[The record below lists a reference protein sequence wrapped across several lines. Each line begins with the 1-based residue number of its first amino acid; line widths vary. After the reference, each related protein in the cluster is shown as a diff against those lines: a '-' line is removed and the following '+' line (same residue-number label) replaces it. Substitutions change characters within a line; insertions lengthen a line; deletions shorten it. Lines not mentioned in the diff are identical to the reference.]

1 MKFAYLVERWWAND
15 TRRVVDRSFETIR
28 IYIHIDKFRFEMV
41 GQDNIFQDGIYD
53 DCLVLIEY
61 ACETAAMI
69 L

>member
-1 MKFAYLVERWWAND
+1 MMGKWYKTSRWN
-15 TRRVVDRSFETIR
+15 IKN
-28 IYIHIDKFRFEMV
+28 IYIYIDKFRFEMV

-61 ACETAAMI
+61 AYETVAMI

>member
-1 MKFAYLVERWWAND
+1 MVGKWYKTSRWSFLRND
-15 TRRVVDRSFETIR
+15 KD
-28 IYIHIDKFRFEMV
+28 IYIYIDKFRFEMV

>member
-1 MKFAYLVERWWAND
+1 MKFAYLVKRWWAND
-15 TRRVVDRSFETIR
+15 TRRVVDHSFETIR
-28 IYIHIDKFRFEMV
+28 IYIYIDKFRFEMV

-61 ACETAAMI
+61 AYETVAMI

>member
-1 MKFAYLVERWWAND
+1 MIQDESLIIPSKRY
-15 TRRVVDRSFETIR
+15 
-28 IYIHIDKFRFEMV
+28 IYIDKFRFEMV

>member
-1 MKFAYLVERWWAND
+1 MVGKWYKTSRWSFLRND
-15 TRRVVDRSFETIR
+15 KD
-28 IYIHIDKFRFEMV
+28 IYIYIDKFRFEMV

-61 ACETAAMI
+61 AYETAAMI

>member
-1 MKFAYLVERWWAND
+1 
-15 TRRVVDRSFETIR
+15 
-28 IYIHIDKFRFEMV
+28 MV

-61 ACETAAMI
+61 AYETVAMI

>member
-1 MKFAYLVERWWAND
+1 MKFAYLVKRWWAND

-28 IYIHIDKFRFEMV
+28 IYIYIDKFRFEMV

>member
-1 MKFAYLVERWWAND
+1 
-15 TRRVVDRSFETIR
+15 
-28 IYIHIDKFRFEMV
+28 MV